1 MLGLASS
8 VRIYLSTEA
17 CDMRRGPDGLCAA
30 VEREFSES
38 AYSGALFAFLSRRRD
53 RAKILWFAYGGFV
66 VYYKRLERG
75 CFRRPQPDAD
85 GRVILTPGELQALL
99 EGIDLSGA
107 RRARL

>member
-38 AYSGALFAFLSRRRD
+38 AYSGALFAFCRAAETVRRFCGSRTAD
-53 RAKILWFAYGGFV
+53 SSSTTNAWNVGVFV
-66 VYYKRLERG
+66 
-75 CFRRPQPDAD
+75 
-85 GRVILTPGELQALL
+85 GRSPTPM
-99 EGIDLSGA
+99 GA
-107 RRARL
+107 